1 MVIIYTSFL
10 LISVLKSEII
20 KKALCKKT
28 QKCGDFGMIFDKNV
42 KDTEFFM
49 LFPLDNPIEK

>member
-20 KKALCKKT
+20 KKSLCEKM
-28 QKCGDFGMIFDKNV
+28 QKCGDFGILFDKNV
-42 KDTEFFM
+42 KDMEIFM
-49 LFPLDNPIEK
+49 LFPLDNPI